1 VDIQPLPAS
10 WRDNKFFILNRMF
23 SFSYNVPVGFY
34 TKQGAIHILQG
45 GRLMSRRVIMLSVA
59 VLFGMQAGLA
69 MAANPDTG
77 PGCGLGKLAWGDYKH
92 QKNIGPQV
100 LMATTNGTF
109 GSQTFG
115 ISTGTSG
122 CTNDGKVM
130 AEQKTTLFAQLNF
143 ENLSQEMAQGQ
154 GEHLASLATL
164 MGVPAEQQH
173 AFFAMTQERYTSLVK
188 TGEASPVAMV
198 KAINDA
204 IASHPVLAQVSTR

>member
-1 VDIQPLPAS
+1 
-10 WRDNKFFILNRMF
+10 
-23 SFSYNVPVGFY
+23 
-34 TKQGAIHILQG
+34 
-45 GRLMSRRVIMLSVA
+45 MSKKVIMLSVA

-77 PGCGLGKLAWGDYKH
+77 PGCGLGKLAWADYTH
-92 QKNIGPQV
+92 QKNILPQI
-100 LMATTNGTF
+100 LMGTTNGTF
-109 GSQTFG
+109 SSNLFG
-115 ISTGTSG
+115 ISSGTSG
-122 CTNDGKVM
+122 CSNDGKVWT
-130 AEQKTTLFAQLNF
+130 EHKTTMFAQLNF

-164 MGVPAEQQH
+164 MGVPVEHQP

-204 IASHPVLAQVSTR
+204 IATHPVFAQVSTR

>member
-1 VDIQPLPAS
+1 
-10 WRDNKFFILNRMF
+10 
-23 SFSYNVPVGFY
+23 
-34 TKQGAIHILQG
+34 
-45 GRLMSRRVIMLSVA
+45 MSKKVIMLSVA

-69 MAANPDTG
+69 MATNPDTG
-77 PGCGLGKLAWGDYKH
+77 PGCGLGKLAWADYYAPEEHRASGVDGDH
-92 QKNIGPQV
+92 QRH
-100 LMATTNGTF
+100 F

-122 CTNDGKVM
+122 CTNDGKVW
-130 AEQKTTLFAQLNF
+130 AEQKTTVFAQLNF

-164 MGVPAEQQH
+164 MGVPAEH
-173 AFFAMTQERYTSLVK
+173 HAAFFAMTQERYTSLVK

-204 IASHPVLAQVSTR
+204 IATHPVLAQVSTR

>member
-1 VDIQPLPAS
+1 MLKKVL
-10 WRDNKFFILNRMF
+10 
-23 SFSYNVPVGFY
+23 
-34 TKQGAIHILQG
+34 
-45 GRLMSRRVIMLSVA
+45 MLSVA
-59 VLFGMQAGLA
+59 GLFGMQAGLA

-77 PGCGLGKLAWGDYKH
+77 PGCGLGKLAWADYSK
-92 QKNIGPQV
+92 QKNIAPQV

-109 GSQTFG
+109 GSTTFG

-130 AEQKTTLFAQLNF
+130 AEQKTTVFAQLNF

-164 MGVPAEQQH
+164 MGVSAENQP
-173 AFFAMTQERYTSLVK
+173 AFFAMTQERYTSLV
-188 TGEASPVAMV
+188 TAGEASPVAMV

-204 IASHPVLAQVSTR
+204 IAVNPTFAQVSTR

>member
-1 VDIQPLPAS
+1 MS
-10 WRDNKFFILNRMF
+10 KKIL
-23 SFSYNVPVGFY
+23 
-34 TKQGAIHILQG
+34 
-45 GRLMSRRVIMLSVA
+45 MLSVA

-69 MAANPDTG
+69 MAAANPDTG
-77 PGCGLGKLAWGDYKH
+77 PGCGLGKLAWADYKN
-92 QKNIGPQV
+92 QKNIAPQV

-109 GSQTFG
+109 GSTTFG

-130 AEQKTTLFAQLNF
+130 AEQKTTVFAQLNF

-164 MGVPAEQQH
+164 MGVPAEHQA
-173 AFFAMTQERYTSLVK
+173 AFFAMTQERYTSLV
-188 TGEASPVAMV
+188 TAGEASPVAMV

-204 IASHPVLAQVSTR
+204 IAVNPTFAQVSTR